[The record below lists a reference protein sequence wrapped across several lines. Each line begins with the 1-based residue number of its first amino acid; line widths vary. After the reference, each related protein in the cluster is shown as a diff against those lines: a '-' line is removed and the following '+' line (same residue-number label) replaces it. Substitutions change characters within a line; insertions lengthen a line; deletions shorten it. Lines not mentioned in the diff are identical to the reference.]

1 MSARRHNFIR
11 FHRIKATQIHRS
23 ALSMSSA
30 QTPEILPQ
38 MFHKNAKTTTNAGNS
53 PANVPQK
60 RQNNNK
66 RRRIPRQMFHKNA
79 KTTTNAGDFPANV
92 PKNHQNSNIFRRKNS
107 GKCSKKAPKRSR
119 GLRRAR
125 YETRVGSPPDFQPK
139 RVSAPSCFRAR
150 FAALRQF
157 VALANQVARGK
168 TANPCALP

>member
-1 MSARRHNFIR
+1 
-11 FHRIKATQIHRS
+11 
-23 ALSMSSA
+23 
-30 QTPEILPQ
+30 

-53 PANVPQK
+53 PANVPK
-60 RQNNNK
+60 NHQNNNK
-66 RRRIPRQMFHKNA
+66 RRKFSRKCSTKTPKQQQTPEILPQMFHKNA

-168 TANPCALP
+168 TANPCALPSAASTSARRQSAPT

>member
-30 QTPEILPQ
+30 QTPEI
-38 MFHKNAKTTTNAGNS
+38 F
-53 PANVPQK
+53 
-60 RQNNNK
+60 
-66 RRRIPRQMFHKNA
+66 RQMFHKTPKQQQTPEIFPQMFQKTT

>member
-1 MSARRHNFIR
+1 
-11 FHRIKATQIHRS
+11 
-23 ALSMSSA
+23 
-30 QTPEILPQ
+30 
-38 MFHKNAKTTTNAGNS
+38 MFQKTTKTTTNAGNS

-60 RQNNNK
+60 RQNSNK
-66 RRRIPRQMFHKNA
+66 RRRFSRKCSKKPPKQQQMPEIFPQMFQ
-79 KTTTNAGDFPANV
+79 KTTKTATFSGE
-92 PKNHQNSNIFRRKNS
+92 KNS

-168 TANPCALP
+168 TANPCALPSAASTSARRQSAPT

>member
-30 QTPEILPQ
+30 QTPEIFRQ
-38 MFHKNAKTTTNAGNS
+38 MFHKTPKQQQTPEIFPQMFQKTTKTTTNAGNS
-53 PANVPQK
+53 PANVPQ
-60 RQNNNK
+60 
-66 RRRIPRQMFHKNA
+66 NA

>member
-1 MSARRHNFIR
+1 M
-11 FHRIKATQIHRS
+11 
-23 ALSMSSA
+23 
-30 QTPEILPQ
+30 PE
-38 MFHKNAKTTTNAGNS
+38 NS
-53 PANVPQK
+53 
-60 RQNNNK
+60 
-66 RRRIPRQMFHKNA
+66 
-79 KTTTNAGDFPANV
+79 PANV

-157 VALANQVARGK
+157 VAQTPEISPQMFHKNAKTTTNAGEFPGK
-168 TANPCALP
+168 CSTKAIIPLHRCTENNEISPKSDSDFTSM